1 VLEGDLTDFT
11 MPEVLRLL
19 AFTSKTGR
27 LLLVTDGR
35 EGRVDLVDGRVRD
48 ASAEAAQ
55 LPLARRVLGAGLVDG
70 DTLLG
75 VLGRREALP
84 TDLELARDL
93 VTEAG
98 AEAGALAQLLR
109 EQTYD
114 ATFDLLRWTT
124 GTFRFSIDRD
134 ARSDGSVLDLALPVD
149 ELLEETTRRL
159 EAWPVL
165 AERTGDLTSVVTVR
179 APRGDGT
186 EVSLSAE
193 GWALLALVDG
203 RRSVGDLVALAG
215 QGEQRT
221 RQALASL
228 LDAGVVEVGAADGS
242 GPIERLLR
250 DHAALAERERALTGV
265 PSADDAVASPAPVTR
280 ELEVELASRSDH
292 LAVADDAPEA
302 PVEQVEE
309 VAAVTDIAEAAG
321 SAADAAIDAGGAQS
335 DAPAGT
341 RPLRTRVRTERL
353 RTDPNVDEDL
363 VDRLIEG
370 VEGL

>member
-1 VLEGDLTDFT
+1 VLEGDLADFT
-11 MPEVLRLL
+11 LPDVLRLL
-19 AFTSKTGR
+19 AVTSKTGR
-27 LLLVTDGR
+27 LSLADGDGR

-48 ASAEAAQ
+48 ASAEARAAAART
-55 LPLARRVLGAGLVDG
+55 ARRSALAWS
-70 DTLLG
+70 TATRCE
-75 VLGRREALP
+75 RRSEADEALP

-134 ARSDGSVLDLALPVD
+134 GRSDGSVLDLALPVD

-203 RRSVGDLVALAG
+203 RRTVGDLVALAG

-250 DHAALAERERALTGV
+250 DHAALAERERALTGI
-265 PSADDAVASPAPVTR
+265 PSADDASRRRRRSPA
-280 ELEVELASRSDH
+280 
-292 LAVADDAPEA
+292 
-302 PVEQVEE
+302 
-309 VAAVTDIAEAAG
+309 
-321 SAADAAIDAGGAQS
+321 
-335 DAPAGT
+335 
-341 RPLRTRVRTERL
+341 
-353 RTDPNVDEDL
+353 
-363 VDRLIEG
+363 
-370 VEGL
+370 